1 MIDVL
6 RHELDRNLVVLAP
19 TGVAAL
25 NVGGQTIHSFFQ
37 FPPGPQPVGRK
48 LQGVSRDVVAK
59 MDILIID
66 EVSMVRADLLDAID
80 ESLRTNTGKT
90 GVPFGG
96 KTVLLIG
103 DMHQLPPVISGGEE
117 ARLFEEVY
125 ESPYF
130 FSAYCLQGLP
140 LVTRILTQS
149 FRQADEEFVA
159 ILNDL
164 RVGENLESTVKELN
178 NCVNETLDEDESMLV
193 LTAVNARA
201 RRFNEQQLDSLSGD
215 AWSYA
220 GEIDGEWRDTAG
232 QLPSPSDL
240 RLKRNAQVMF
250 TKNGFDWVNGT
261 IGRIVDLDDTTIE
274 VELLSEP
281 QRGSVVVVERE
292 SWERYRYNWDADKL
306 RVKAEVIG
314 TYTQFPFILAWAVTV
329 HKAQGLTL
337 DRIRIDLGRGM
348 FAPGQAYVALS
359 RCRTLDGISFNRP
372 LSIADIKCDPA
383 IQTFYEA
390 LTH

>member
-1 MIDVL
+1 ML

-140 LVTRILTQS
+140 LVTRTLTQS

-164 RVGENLESTVKELN
+164 RVGANLESTVKELN
-178 NCVNETLDEDESMLV
+178 NCVNETLDEDESMLI

-250 TKNGFDWVNGT
+250 TKNGFNWVNGT

-281 QRGSVVVVERE
+281 QRGSIVVVERE

-383 IQTFYEA
+383 IQTFYET

>member
-1 MIDVL
+1 ML

-140 LVTRILTQS
+140 LVTRTLTQS

-164 RVGENLESTVKELN
+164 RVGANLESTVKELN
-178 NCVNETLDEDESMLV
+178 NCVNETLDEDESMLI

-292 SWERYRYNWDADKL
+292 SWERYRYNWDPDKL

>member
-37 FPPGPQPVGRK
+37 LPPGPQPAGRK

-140 LVTRILTQS
+140 LVTRTLTQS

-164 RVGENLESTVKELN
+164 RVGANLESTVKELN
-178 NCVNETLDEDESMLV
+178 NCVNETLDEDESMLI

-281 QRGSVVVVERE
+281 QRGSIVVVERE

-383 IQTFYEA
+383 IQTFYET

>member
-1 MIDVL
+1 ML

-140 LVTRILTQS
+140 LVTRTLTQS

-178 NCVNETLDEDESMLV
+178 NCVNETLDEDESMLI

-314 TYTQFPFILAWAVTV
+314 TNTQFPFILAWAVTV

-383 IQTFYEA
+383 IQSFYEA